1 MHGPILLESKNVS
14 IQGFGPQMRQPLIGT
29 HPNYQVVYVVHSYAA
44 ANPPKNNLFFNIVF
58 IYARVLALVV
68 K

>member
-29 HPNYQVVYVVHSYAA
+29 HHQVVYVVHSYAA

-58 IYARVLALVV
+58 YMYVYLPWW
-68 K
+68 

>member
-14 IQGFGPQMRQPLIGT
+14 IQGFGPQMPHSLIGT
-29 HPNYQVVYVVHSYAA
+29 HPNYQVVYVVHSYAV

>member
-14 IQGFGPQMRQPLIGT
+14 IQGFGPQMHQPLIGT
-29 HPNYQVVYVVHSYAA
+29 HHQVVYVVHSYAV

>member
-1 MHGPILLESKNVS
+1 MHDPILLESKNVS
-14 IQGFGPQMRQPLIGT
+14 IQGFGPQMLRSILGN
-29 HPNYQVVYVVHSYAA
+29 HPNYQLVYVVHSYAA